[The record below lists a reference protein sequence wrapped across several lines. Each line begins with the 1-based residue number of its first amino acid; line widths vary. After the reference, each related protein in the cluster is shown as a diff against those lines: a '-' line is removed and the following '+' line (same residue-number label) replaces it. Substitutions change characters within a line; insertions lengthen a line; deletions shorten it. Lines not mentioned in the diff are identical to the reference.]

1 MIPSSYDIFFECL
14 KSKSDILGRFEA
26 ESINVF
32 FGLISLNLNLRDFYL
47 FFGDQIKNNRLIESS
62 LKIEEN
68 WKRFRKGDNTYFSRR
83 GRSIYFI
90 FFFKF
95 SINVRLTES
104 NLKIESISRKTI
116 YIP

>member
-68 WKRFRKGDNTYFSRR
+68 WKRFRKRMTRIFQEEEDLSILSFS
-83 GRSIYFI
+83 
-90 FFFKF
+90 
-95 SINVRLTES
+95 S
-104 NLKIESISRKTI
+104 NSPLMFD
-116 YIP
+116 

>member
-32 FGLISLNLNLRDFYL
+32 VGLISLNLNLRDFYL

-68 WKRFRKGDNTYFSRR
+68 WKRFRKEMTRIFQEEEDLSILSFS
-83 GRSIYFI
+83 
-90 FFFKF
+90 
-95 SINVRLTES
+95 S
-104 NLKIESISRKTI
+104 NSPLMFD
-116 YIP
+116 

>member
-1 MIPSSYDIFFECL
+1 MSLTPRLLTRFPSRLDRMIPSSYDIFFERL

-68 WKRFRKGDNTYFSRR
+68 WKRFRKGMTRIFQEEEDLSILSFS
-83 GRSIYFI
+83 
-90 FFFKF
+90 
-95 SINVRLTES
+95 S
-104 NLKIESISRKTI
+104 NSPLMFD
-116 YIP
+116 

>member
-14 KSKSDILGRFEA
+14 KSKSDNLGRFEA

-32 FGLISLNLNLRDFYL
+32 VGLISLNLNLRDFYL

-68 WKRFRKGDNTYFSRR
+68 WKRFRKGMTRIFQEEEDLSILSFS
-83 GRSIYFI
+83 
-90 FFFKF
+90 
-95 SINVRLTES
+95 S
-104 NLKIESISRKTI
+104 NSPLMFD
-116 YIP
+116 